1 MATRSQDRRRRA
13 APRRGTQK
21 KPRGPRSRDRH
32 WLYQEAVQSPEVHF
46 DFFDRVYR
54 ERNGRLPKVLKEDFC
69 GTALLAR
76 EWVLHR
82 EGNVA
87 IGIDL
92 DAPTL
97 RWGREHNLKTM
108 DAEARARVILRRDN
122 VLHVTRPRVDLV
134 VALNF
139 SYFIFHTREALR
151 EYFVAA
157 RKSLGPGGVFIGDI
171 FGGWE
176 AQKPM
181 KERTRYAGFTYV
193 WDQTKFDPIANH
205 AEFNI
210 HFEFHDGGG
219 IRRAFTYH
227 WRLWSIPEITEI
239 LAEAGFD
246 RVAIYWEE
254 IDRSTGFGNSRF
266 RRMTTARNAEGW
278 IAFFVASVSPKK
290 RT

>member
-1 MATRSQDRRRRA
+1 MATRKRVQGRA
-13 APRRGTQK
+13 KKT
-21 KPRGPRSRDRH
+21 KPRGPRSRDYH
-32 WLYQEAVQSPEVHF
+32 WLYQESVQSPEIQF
-46 DFFDRVYR
+46 EFFDRVYR
-54 ERNGRLPKVLKEDFC
+54 ERHGRLPRVLKEDFC

-76 EWVLHR
+76 EWVLR
-82 EGNVA
+82 RDSNIA
-87 IGIDL
+87 IGVDL

-97 RWGREHNLKTM
+97 RWGREHNL
-108 DAEARARVILRRDN
+108 DSLEADQRKRVTLHRDN
-122 VLHVTRPRVDLV
+122 VLHVTRPKVEIV

-139 SYFIFHTREALR
+139 SYFIFHTRDTLR
-151 EYFVAA
+151 EYFIAA
-157 RKSLGPGGVFIGDI
+157 RKSLGPGGLFIGDI

-181 KERTRYAGFTYV
+181 KERTRYSGFTYV
-193 WDQTKFDPIANH
+193 WDQTRFDPISNH

-210 HFEFHDGGG
+210 HFEFHNGGG

-254 IDRSTGFGNSRF
+254 IDHSTGFGNSRF

-290 RT
+290 RA

>member
-1 MATRSQDRRRRA
+1 MATRKRVQGRA
-13 APRRGTQK
+13 KKT
-21 KPRGPRSRDRH
+21 KPRGPRSRDYH
-32 WLYQEAVQSPEVHF
+32 WLYQESVQSPEIQF
-46 DFFDRVYR
+46 EFFDRVYR
-54 ERNGRLPKVLKEDFC
+54 ERHGRLPRVLKEDFC

-76 EWVLHR
+76 EWVLR
-82 EGNVA
+82 RDSNIA
-87 IGIDL
+87 IGVDL

-97 RWGREHNLKTM
+97 RWGREHNL
-108 DAEARARVILRRDN
+108 DSLEADQRKRVTLHRDN
-122 VLHVTRPRVDLV
+122 VLHVTRPKVELV

-139 SYFIFHTREALR
+139 SYFIFHTRDTLR
-151 EYFVAA
+151 EYFIAA
-157 RKSLGPGGVFIGDI
+157 RKSLGPGGLFIGDI

-181 KERTRYAGFTYV
+181 KERTRYSGFTYV
-193 WDQTKFDPIANH
+193 WDQTKFDPISNH

-210 HFEFHDGGG
+210 HFEFHNGGG

-254 IDRSTGFGNSRF
+254 IDHSTGFGNSRF

-290 RT
+290 RA

>member
-1 MATRSQDRRRRA
+1 MATRKRA
-13 APRRGTQK
+13 QGRARKT
-21 KPRGPRSRDRH
+21 KPRGPRSRDYH
-32 WLYQEAVQSPEVHF
+32 WLYQESVQSPEIQF
-46 DFFDRVYR
+46 EFFDRVYR
-54 ERNGRLPKVLKEDFC
+54 ERHGRLPRVLKEDFC

-76 EWVLHR
+76 EWVLR
-82 EGNVA
+82 RDSNIA
-87 IGIDL
+87 IGVDL

-97 RWGREHNLKTM
+97 RWGREHNLDTL
-108 DAEARARVILRRDN
+108 EADQRKRVTLHRDN
-122 VLHVTRPRVDLV
+122 VLHVMRPKVEIV

-139 SYFIFHTREALR
+139 SYFIFHTRDTLR
-151 EYFVAA
+151 EYFIAA
-157 RKSLGPGGVFIGDI
+157 RKSLGPGGLFIGDI

-181 KERTRYAGFTYV
+181 KERTRYSGFTYV
-193 WDQTKFDPIANH
+193 WDQTKFDPISNH

-210 HFEFHDGGG
+210 HFEFHNGGG

-254 IDRSTGFGNSRF
+254 IDHSTGFGNSRF

-290 RT
+290 RA

>member
-1 MATRSQDRRRRA
+1 MATRKRA
-13 APRRGTQK
+13 QGRAGKT
-21 KPRGPRSRDRH
+21 KPRGPRSRDYH
-32 WLYQEAVQSPEVHF
+32 WLYQESVQSPEIQF
-46 DFFDRVYR
+46 EFFDRVYR
-54 ERNGRLPKVLKEDFC
+54 ERHGRLPRVLKEDFC

-76 EWVLHR
+76 EWVLR
-82 EGNVA
+82 RDSNIA
-87 IGIDL
+87 IGVDL

-97 RWGREHNLKTM
+97 RWGREHNLDTL
-108 DAEARARVILRRDN
+108 EADQRKRVTLHRDN
-122 VLHVTRPRVDLV
+122 VLHVTRPKVEIV

-139 SYFIFHTREALR
+139 SYFIFHTRDTLR
-151 EYFVAA
+151 EYFIAA
-157 RKSLGPGGVFIGDI
+157 RKSLGPGGLFIGDI

-181 KERTRYAGFTYV
+181 KERTRYSGFTYV
-193 WDQTKFDPIANH
+193 WDQTKFDPISNH

-210 HFEFHDGGG
+210 HFEFHNGGG

-254 IDRSTGFGNSRF
+254 IDHSTGFGNSRF

-290 RT
+290 RA